1 MNKHKNW
8 KNWSVIH
15 MLFLVLINNGRGN
28 FDEPKYFVI
37 ELYNRSFV
45 YLPTIYNP
53 FQNEIA
59 LSDAEVVLLKTS
71 RSLFSS

>member
-1 MNKHKNW
+1 
-8 KNWSVIH
+8 
-15 MLFLVLINNGRGN
+15 MLFLVLINNVRGN

-45 YLPTIYNP
+45 YLPTIYNQ

-59 LSDAEVVLLKTS
+59 LSDVEVVLLKTS